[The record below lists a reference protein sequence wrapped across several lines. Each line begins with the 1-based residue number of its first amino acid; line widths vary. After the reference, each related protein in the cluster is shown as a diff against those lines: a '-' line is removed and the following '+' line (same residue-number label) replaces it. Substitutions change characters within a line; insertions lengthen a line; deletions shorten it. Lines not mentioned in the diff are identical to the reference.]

1 MYNNYFH
8 AQTLE
13 SSNQQLYSSVQKR
26 SITPSMSSK
35 KAAELKSMLNRCNNQ
50 TLNHNFLL
58 FMFYELDEN
67 DNSNMWS
74 DKWDIGW
81 RTTKN

>member
-35 KAAELKSMLNRCNNQ
+35 KAAELKSMLNRWNNQ

-58 FMFYELDEN
+58 LMFYELDEN
-67 DNSNMWS
+67 DKSKM
-74 DKWDIGW
+74 
-81 RTTKN
+81 